1 MNMESNSHPGYY
13 GKLLEVNLS
22 TGEIKKSNLSKQI
35 LKDYLGGRGLG
46 TKLLF
51 DRLPNPGV
59 DAFSPENVLL
69 FMPGPF
75 SGLPLPSSS
84 RTCVV
89 TKSPRTSPLKSPYPK
104 ASTISYSNIGGF
116 FGPELRFA
124 GYDGLAITGKA
135 AKPVYLYI
143 CDDIVEI
150 RDASQYWGMGTEEL
164 ETRLT
169 QDLGSA
175 SFRSCYIGPAA
186 EKLVPLSSVLNTAA
200 RAAGRGGTG
209 AVMGSKML
217 KAVCVHG
224 TGIPN
229 VADPIL
235 FNELLEK
242 TRNSFAQDTP
252 SRQWWRAEGTTG
264 ALEAS
269 SNSGTQAV
277 KNYSEGTFFEIQNI
291 GTGSSR
297 KEIWKRDFGC
307 YCCNLACKKSGI
319 AKGAYGNIVHDGPEY
334 ETGSMLGANLLIGD
348 LAGLTKCIGIAD
360 DLGLDII
367 SAGNIIGFL
376 MEAYEK
382 KLIDKA
388 FLDGIDLTWGNV
400 DATIALLRKMG
411 ANEGVGKVANQGVKK
426 LAEIIGKD
434 SSHFAIHVKGHELAG
449 WNVHKELQELGIS
462 YATANRGACH
472 MNGGFASS
480 QNNSTITDSL
490 GICNFVGEWYVNDIS
505 FVNIMSAITGT
516 SWSEGELQKAG
527 ERIYNIE
534 KMFNY
539 REGFRR
545 EDDNLPERFFTD
557 AYTAGPAKGIK
568 VDRAKFEQMLDVY
581 YDSRGWDKITSRP
594 KPKKL
599 MELNLDYLNHIS

>member
-22 TGEIKKSNLSKQI
+22 TREIKKSNLSKQI

-186 EKLVPLSSVLNTAA
+186 EKLVPY
-200 RAAGRGGTG
+200 
-209 AVMGSKML
+209 
-217 KAVCVHG
+217 
-224 TGIPN
+224 
-229 VADPIL
+229 
-235 FNELLEK
+235 
-242 TRNSFAQDTP
+242 Q
-252 SRQWWRAEGTTG
+252 
-264 ALEAS
+264 AS
-269 SNSGTQAV
+269 
-277 KNYSEGTFFEIQNI
+277 
-291 GTGSSR
+291 
-297 KEIWKRDFGC
+297 
-307 YCCNLACKKSGI
+307 
-319 AKGAYGNIVHDGPEY
+319 
-334 ETGSMLGANLLIGD
+334 
-348 LAGLTKCIGIAD
+348 
-360 DLGLDII
+360 
-367 SAGNIIGFL
+367 
-376 MEAYEK
+376 
-382 KLIDKA
+382 
-388 FLDGIDLTWGNV
+388 
-400 DATIALLRKMG
+400 
-411 ANEGVGKVANQGVKK
+411 
-426 LAEIIGKD
+426 
-434 SSHFAIHVKGHELAG
+434 
-449 WNVHKELQELGIS
+449 
-462 YATANRGACH
+462 
-472 MNGGFASS
+472 
-480 QNNSTITDSL
+480 
-490 GICNFVGEWYVNDIS
+490 
-505 FVNIMSAITGT
+505 
-516 SWSEGELQKAG
+516 
-527 ERIYNIE
+527 
-534 KMFNY
+534 
-539 REGFRR
+539 
-545 EDDNLPERFFTD
+545 
-557 AYTAGPAKGIK
+557 
-568 VDRAKFEQMLDVY
+568 
-581 YDSRGWDKITSRP
+581 
-594 KPKKL
+594 
-599 MELNLDYLNHIS
+599 